1 MLFRFT
7 FLIFILIFSVSE
19 AKPPRLAP
27 HIVKNKIE
35 EILKAHVSYKRWT
48 AELVDRT
55 LKNFLDE
62 LDPTKTYFVE
72 EAITKWLEPTPE
84 TLQRALDGFHTGDFS
99 LFYDIHAA
107 FAVAI
112 DRRGEIED
120 KILSMELP
128 KGVKSA
134 EFKDLSWATNDGEL
148 LNRILRIKA
157 LQLDATQKLA
167 SEHQSRFIQRLQKGR
182 INREQEFIGGTKE
195 EQTRQTLSV
204 VLKAAASALDA
215 HTNYFTP
222 KEANQFMIQVQQR
235 LFGIGAQL
243 RDDLDGLSVVRIL
256 ENSPASLS
264 NKLKINDKIIAV
276 NQESIIGMEITEAVE
291 LIRGEQGSSVLL
303 TILRQSGDGEER
315 KSETLE
321 IALVRNEVILEET
334 RLESVIEPYGD
345 GVIAI
350 LKLYSFYQD
359 QNNCSAS
366 DIRKAIEEIEK
377 EHALKGVILDLRS
390 NAGGLLAQ
398 AVSVTGLFI
407 NKGIVVSIKDHLGK
421 IQHLREV
428 EGTPVWQGP
437 LFCLVNRA
445 SASAAEIVSQTL
457 QDYGRAIVLGDA
469 HTFGK
474 GSFQTF
480 TLEPHNSPKVNSQ
493 GEYKVT
499 RGKYY
504 TVSGKSPQL
513 IGVASEI
520 VIPGILSELDIG
532 EAFAKFPL
540 ENDSIPP
547 NFEDDLS
554 DLSPFHKMQLGSM
567 YKYHQQERLTT
578 YEPYIKKLNYNST
591 MRIERNKNYQGF
603 LKELAQKNFDAE
615 SVNLFAQTDLQLIET
630 LNVMKDLIL
639 LRELKGDL

>member
-1 MLFRFT
+1 
-7 FLIFILIFSVSE
+7 
-19 AKPPRLAP
+19 
-27 HIVKNKIE
+27 
-35 EILKAHVSYKRWT
+35 LKAHVSYKRWT